1 MAGIIGYE
9 TTDIDFEIV
18 TFASGEL
25 NEYTEVEY
33 NPTVYEL
40 KNTIQLAGVYN
51 DWREHVSNRWQIK
64 GELAPSFFQDYYFRI
79 HCTPLSIDFGTISSD
94 QQRQFYIWN
103 AYPYNQV
110 NLYEILISDSSG
122 LTITGQSFPFTLN
135 ALQELTYELYVD
147 GLGAPKVNSEI
158 QFDFSDYPDP
168 FPLVLTGDRIIK
180 FDVVPEIP
188 LEETWEWLT
197 DIIVSDDGTEQRIDL
212 RGPYPKIEQN
222 FNVIFDN
229 EELLRE
235 FYANLSICKS
245 SLWVPEFQYTTK
257 ITTSSVIGNINIYY
271 DNSKIDVRAG
281 EYVLIKNNYISEVI
295 EILTIES
302 YGATTNTLTFDIPLG
317 SYIIPGSSVYI
328 EDNSYLERYAPNGV
342 GKTKLN
348 CKLLRERTTLYK
360 NVVSFDTFLGDI
372 ILPDRS
378 LVKETSKDSFSSGIK
393 TLDNSTGLIENIS
406 RWDYSRLI
414 KDMFFKFDRYL
425 NYDKLNY
432 WKYFFSL
439 CKGQTKKFWIPTF
452 RNDLELFEPAAE
464 TASSIACKGIEYA
477 RKVYQVPTHRYLEFE
492 TDAGIHR
499 VSVVGASEVDG
510 NSLLSFTPTLPSGP
524 LWANINRISFLLP
537 VRLASDEVKLTHYHL
552 DTTIEFSV
560 RTAEI

>member
-9 TTDIDFEIV
+9 TTIIGFEII
-18 TFASGEL
+18 TFASEEL
-25 NEYTEVEY
+25 NEYTEAEY
-33 NPTVYEL
+33 NPTVYEFHDSS
-40 KNTIQLAGVYN
+40 QLVGSYSN
-51 DWREHVSNRWQIK
+51 WREHISNRWQVK
-64 GELAPSFFQDYYFRI
+64 GELLSSFFQDYYFRI
-79 HCTPLSIDFGTISSD
+79 HCYPIEINFGTISSD
-94 QQRQFYIWN
+94 QQREFYVWN
-103 AYPYNQV
+103 AYPYNQA
-110 NLYEILISDSSG
+110 NLYEILVSDSSG
-122 LTITGQSFPFTLN
+122 ITITGQSFPYTLKP
-135 ALQELTYELYVD
+135 LEELTYEIYVD
-147 GLGAPKVNSEI
+147 GLGSPKINSEI

-168 FPLVLTGDRIIK
+168 LPLILTGDRIIK
-180 FDVVPEIP
+180 FDVIPEIP

-197 DIIVSDDGTEQRIDL
+197 DIIISNDGTEQRIDL
-212 RGPYPKIEQN
+212 RGSYPKIEQN
-222 FNVIFDN
+222 LNVIFDT
-229 EELLRE
+229 EESLRE

-245 SLWVPEFQYTTK
+245 SLWIPEFQYASK
-257 ITTSSVIGNINIYY
+257 ITSPSLIGNINIHY
-271 DNSKIDVRAG
+271 DNSKIDVRVG
-281 EYVLIKNNYISEVI
+281 EYIMIKNNDISEVI

-302 YGATTNTLTFDIPLG
+302 YGATTNTLTFDIPLD

-328 EDNSYLERYAPNGV
+328 EDNSYLERYAPNGI

-360 NVVSFDTFLGDI
+360 NVVSFGTFLGDI
-372 ILPDRS
+372 VLPDRS

-406 RWDYSRLI
+406 RWDYSRVI

-432 WKYFFSL
+432 WKYFFSV

-452 RNDLELFEPAAE
+452 RNDLELFEPASEA
-464 TASSIACKGIEYA
+464 TSSITCEGLDYA

-492 TDAGIHR
+492 TGAGIHR
-499 VSVVGASEVDG
+499 VSVVDASEVDG
-510 NSLLSFTPTLPSGP
+510 NSLLSFTPALPSGP